1 MKIIVLSPNKEAVF
15 TDVEVSKL
23 QAAGEVVFETE
34 PKDIRQIPALMADE
48 DKILALDPDFVGWKF
63 TKEDIDAIPR
73 LKAVCLQ
80 TTSFSWIDTAHA
92 ASKGI
97 PVTNLRGFSTEGVAE
112 YALFM
117 ALAVARKFPLVIK
130 DGFKQD
136 FIKHKGIE
144 LKGKRAGI
152 IGLGNNGRRFAELC
166 KGIGMEVIY
175 WSRTSR
181 DEAYRYTSVE
191 EVMSTSDVIF
201 PALAQNEETKNIL
214 TDDLLKAMK
223 SSAIFVGTVH
233 KIFNHQLLLDLVK
246 ENKIFGYAFEED
258 NGNPTSYDGN
268 VFAVPAV
275 GWCTDESMKKNGEM
289 WMEVIEKVV
298 QGSFLTKIN

>member
-15 TDVEVSKL
+15 TEAEISKL
-23 QAAGEVVFETE
+23 KAASEVIFETE

-73 LKAVCLQ
+73 LKTICLQ

-117 ALAVARKFPLVIK
+117 LLGVARKFPLVMK

-144 LKGKRAGI
+144 FKGKRVGI
-152 IGLGNNGRRFAELC
+152 IGLGNNGHRFAEVC
-166 KGIGMEVIY
+166 KGIGMEVVY
-175 WSRTSR
+175 WSRKSR
-181 DEAYRYTSVE
+181 DEAYRYASLE
-191 EVMSTSDVIF
+191 EVISTSDVIF
-201 PALAQNEETKNIL
+201 PALAQNDETKNIL
-214 TDDLLKAMK
+214 TDDLLKTMK
-223 SSAIFVGTVH
+223 SSAIFVSTVH
-233 KIFNHQLLLDLVK
+233 KIFNHQLLLDLTK
-246 ENKIFGYAFEED
+246 QNKIFGYAFEED
-258 NGNPTSYDGN
+258 NASPMTHEGN
-268 VFAVPAV
+268 VFAIPAIA
-275 GWCTDESMKKNGEM
+275 WCTDESMKKNGEM
-289 WMEVIEKVV
+289 WVSSILDALKVN
-298 QGSFLTKIN
+298 FPTKIN